1 MAGGDESTGERAAR
15 GPRVLVV
22 EDEALVV
29 LALKDQLQSL
39 GCEIVGSVP
48 DADSAIELA
57 RSLQPDVVVMDL
69 GLAGSSGT
77 NAIRTIVA
85 ETTAR
90 VVVVTAYGGKRAREA
105 EQAGAFTVLRKP
117 VVAAQL
123 GQAIREA
130 CGGAM

>member
-1 MAGGDESTGERAAR
+1 
-15 GPRVLVV
+15 
-22 EDEALVV
+22 VV
-29 LALKDQLQSL
+29 LALKHQLQSL

-77 NAIRTIVA
+77 KAIRTITA

-90 VVVVTAYGGKRAREA
+90 VVVVTAYGGKRASEA
-105 EQAGAFTVLRKP
+105 KQAGAFTVLRKP

-123 GQAIREA
+123 GQAIAEA
-130 CGGAM
+130 CRGRAL